1 MRTKYKP
8 WAKPYIDDHPSHCVT
23 LEELSTFDYPVFVE
37 IGSGKGQFVCDMANK
52 FPELFFIGVEKNV
65 TCAGFTLKKIVDNE
79 ITNAK
84 LYFGDGLNVLQA
96 LKDKTVK
103 YVFLNFSDP
112 WPKKRH
118 NKRRLTHDTF
128 LKEYL
133 RVLSDDGEI
142 IFKTDNL
149 ELFDFSLEKFREF
162 NFEIIEYTYDYQ
174 ELVDFD
180 TLTEYETNF
189 RNQGIKINRLVA
201 RRK

>member
-8 WAKPYIDDHPSHCVT
+8 WARPYIDEHKEST
-23 LEELSTFDYPVFVE
+23 ISLEEIALLEYPVYLE
-37 IGSGKGQFVCDMANK
+37 IGSGKGQFVCDLANK
-52 FPELFFIGVEKNV
+52 YNDINFIGVEKNV
-65 TCAGFTLKKIVDNE
+65 TCAGFTLKKIVEGE
-79 ITNAK
+79 IKNAK
-84 LYFGDGLNVLQA
+84 LFFGDGLYVLQS

-103 YVFLNFSDP
+103 RLFLNFSDP

-133 RVLSDDGEI
+133 RVLADDGEI
-142 IFKTDNL
+142 VFKTDNL
-149 ELFDFSLEKFREF
+149 DLFNFSLEKFNEF
-162 NFEIIEYTYDYQ
+162 NFDIISYTYDYQ
-174 ELVDFD
+174 ELVEFD